1 VSARQISKTSALKK
15 VRSRARACG
24 YRTHAYTVLM
34 RKAQGMCVVFMRMN
48 GGLSSKAHPDP
59 RGLETV
65 LGWGKSWAEAA
76 AIAVRRVDDVN
87 LCMPLKLARDVL
99 A

>member
-1 VSARQISKTSALKK
+1 MSARQISKTSALKK

-24 YRTHAYTVLM
+24 YQTHAYTVLM
-34 RKAQGMCVVFMRMN
+34 RKMKGLCVVFMRMN
-48 GGLSSKAHPDP
+48 GGPSRSSNPSPHS
-59 RGLETV
+59 LQTV

-87 LCMPLKLARDVL
+87 IRMPLKLAREVL
-99 A
+99 